1 MSSLLFEFYTVI
13 QNYYFFV
20 TSCVYGMPFGF
31 EFFCLPQLLVLL
43 HKAYVI
49 LQYYGAPSLTVM

>member
-1 MSSLLFEFYTVI
+1 MSSLLFEFYSHSELFF
-13 QNYYFFV
+13 FFV
-20 TSCVYGMPFGF
+20 TCCVYGMPFGF

-43 HKAYVI
+43 HKACVI